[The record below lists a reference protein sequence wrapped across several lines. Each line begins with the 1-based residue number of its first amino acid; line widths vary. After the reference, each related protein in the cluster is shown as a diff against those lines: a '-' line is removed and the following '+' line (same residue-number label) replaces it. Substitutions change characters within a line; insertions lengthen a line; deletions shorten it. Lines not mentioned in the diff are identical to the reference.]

1 MKNIAQMMKQAQ
13 EMQSRV
19 EEMQNQLQTIEVT
32 GESGAGLVT
41 VTMTGKGMM
50 RVINIDPSLAT
61 PAEVEVLED
70 LIVAAVN
77 DARQKAE
84 DLAAEEMR
92 KLTGG
97 LSLPPG
103 FKLPF

>member
-50 RVINIDPSLAT
+50 RAINIAPSLAI

>member
-1 MKNIAQMMKQAQ
+1 
-13 EMQSRV
+13 
-19 EEMQNQLQTIEVT
+19 MQNQLKTIEVT
-32 GESGAGLVT
+32 SGGAGLIT

-50 RVINIDPSLAT
+50 QAINIDPSLAT

-70 LIVAAVN
+70 LIVAAVE
-77 DARQKAE
+77 AE

-97 LSLPPG
+97 LSLL
-103 FKLPF
+103 KLPF

>member
-13 EMQSRV
+13 EMQGRV
-19 EEMQNQLQTIEVT
+19 EEMQNQLQTVEVT
-32 GESGAGLVT
+32 GESGAGMVT
-41 VTMTGKGMM
+41 VSMTGKGMM
-50 RVINIDPSLAT
+50 RSITIDPSLAA
-61 PAEVEVLED
+61 PGEVEVLED

>member
-50 RVINIDPSLAT
+50 QAINIDPSLAT
-61 PAEVEVLED
+61 LANLVTHVTLAPCAS
-70 LIVAAVN
+70 VAVI
-77 DARQKAE
+77 R
-84 DLAAEEMR
+84 
-92 KLTGG
+92 
-97 LSLPPG
+97 
-103 FKLPF
+103 

>member
-32 GESGAGLVT
+32 GQSGAGLVT

-50 RVINIDPSLAT
+50 RAINIDASLAT

>member
-13 EMQSRV
+13 EMQSKV
-19 EEMQNQLQTIEVT
+19 EDMQAQLAELEVT
-32 GESGAGLVT
+32 GESGAGMVK
-41 VTMTGKGMM
+41 VVMTGKGQMKNLQ
-50 RVINIDPSLAT
+50 IEPSLVT
-61 PAEVEVLED
+61 PEDIEVLED

-77 DARQKAE
+77 DARAKADE
-84 DLAAEEMR
+84 RSGEEMR

-97 LSLPPG
+97 LQLPPG

>member
-1 MKNIAQMMKQAQ
+1 MKSIAQMMKQAQ

-19 EEMQNQLQTIEVT
+19 EEMQNQLQTIEVS

-50 RVINIDPSLAT
+50 RAINIDHSLAS

-70 LIVAAVN
+70 LIIAAVN

>member
-41 VTMTGKGMM
+41 VTMTGKGKM
-50 RVINIDPSLAT
+50 RAINIDPSLAT

>member
-32 GESGAGLVT
+32 GERGAGLVT
-41 VTMTGKGMM
+41 LTMTGKGMM
-50 RVINIDPSLAT
+50 RAINIDPSLAT